1 MNKKILIIGGVAGG
15 ASTAARLRRNDE
27 NAEII
32 LFERGEYISF
42 ANCGLPYY
50 IGGAIEQRDALL
62 VQTPEDMNARFNIDV
77 RVQNEVMSIDK
88 ENKKI
93 IVRDLKNNKEYEE
106 AYDKLVLSPGSTP
119 LVPPIPGIDG
129 KNIFTLWT
137 IPDTDEI
144 KSFIDDET
152 PKSAI
157 VVGGGFIGIE
167 MAENLHELGLHVTI
181 VEMQNQVMAPVDFEI
196 AQDIHRHLKSKNVN
210 LILEDGV
217 KTFED
222 SDGKKKITLQSGKT
236 VSADMVM
243 LSIGVKP
250 NSKLAKDAD
259 LEVNQRGGI
268 VVNEYLQTSDENI
281 YALGDAIEVTDHV
294 DGSRAMIPLAGP
306 ANKQGR
312 IVANNLCGAKEK
324 YKGTQGTSIAKVFDL
339 TVASTGN
346 NEKLLVKKGLEY
358 KKDFHVSIIH
368 SKSNASYYPGAI
380 PMVVKTIFNND
391 GKVLGAQ
398 IVGYSGVDK
407 RIDVFAT
414 AIRANMTVYDLK
426 ELELAYAPPFASA
439 KEAVN
444 MAGFVG
450 ENILENK
457 IKVFNWNEFD
467 KIDDSY
473 VILDI
478 REEEELDL
486 GLIKGSVHIP
496 LDDLRNRL
504 DELDKNKKIVAYC
517 AIGIRGYIAGRI
529 LMQNGFTDVYN
540 LNGGYNTF
548 AAVYCQE
555 DDSKCGGIAYDSSVD
570 FDEFGNLESNESV
583 ESNKTEDLNFNISS
597 DVIQLNACGLSCP
610 GPIMKVSKS
619 LKAMK
624 TGEVV
629 KVRTTDPGFIADI
642 GSWCKRTNNTLL
654 NSGKENNEFIA
665 VIGKGSNV
673 KMNVKKETQLT
684 GFPTDK
690 TMVVFSGDMDKAIA
704 SLIIANGALA
714 MDRKVT
720 MFFTFWGLN
729 VLRKPKAPK
738 VKKNFIEKMFGI
750 MMPTGIPKLKLS
762 NMNMFGIGPKM
773 IKGLMTKHNV
783 PSLQDLLQAAIDNG
797 AEIIACQMS
806 MDLMGIKK
814 EELLDGVNIGGVAN
828 YLDAAEDAGTNLFI

>member
-1 MNKKILIIGGVAGG
+1 MTKKILIIGGVAGG
-15 ASTAARLRRNDE
+15 ASAAARLRRNDE
-27 NAEII
+27 FAEII

-50 IGGAIEQRDALL
+50 IGGAIEERDALL
-62 VQTPEDMNARFNIDV
+62 VQTPEDMTARFNIDV

-88 ENKKI
+88 ENKKV
-93 IVRDLKNNKEYEE
+93 IVKDLKNNKEYEE
-106 AYDKLVLSPGSTP
+106 NYDTLIMSPGSTP

-137 IPDTDEI
+137 IPDTDKI
-144 KSFIDDET
+144 KSFINENK

-167 MAENLHELGLHVTI
+167 MAENLHELGLDVSI
-181 VEMQNQVMAPVDFEI
+181 IEMQNQVMAPVDFEI
-196 AQDIHRHLKSKNVN
+196 AQEIHKHIKSKNVN

-222 SDGKKKITLQSGKT
+222 ENGKKKITLQSGKT
-236 VSADMVM
+236 VVADMIM
-243 LSIGVKP
+243 LSIGVRA
-250 NSKLAKDAD
+250 NSKLAKDAN

-268 VVNEYLQTSDENI
+268 IVNEYLQTSDENI
-281 YALGDAIEVTDHV
+281 YALGDAIEVVDHI
-294 DGSRAMIPLAGP
+294 DGTKAMIPLAGP

-312 IVANNLCGAKEK
+312 IVANNVCGAKEK

-346 NEKLLVKKGLEY
+346 NEKTLIRKGLEY
-358 KKDFHVSIIH
+358 KKDYHISIIH
-368 SKSNASYYPGAI
+368 PKSNAGYYPGAI
-380 PMVVKTIFNND
+380 PMVIKTIFNTK

-398 IVGYSGVDK
+398 IVGYTGVDK

-426 ELELAYAPPFASA
+426 ELELAYAPPFGSA

-450 ENILENK
+450 DNILEGSV
-457 IKVFNWNEFD
+457 KVFNWNEFD

-478 REEEELDL
+478 REDEELNL
-486 GLIKGSVHIP
+486 GSITNSVHIP
-496 LDDLRNRL
+496 LDDLRKRL
-504 DELDKNKKIVAYC
+504 NELDKNKKIITYC
-517 AIGIRGYIAGRI
+517 AIGVRGYIAARI
-529 LMQNGFTDVYN
+529 LMQNGFREVYN
-540 LNGGYNTF
+540 LNGGYHTYS
-548 AAVYCQE
+548 AVFCQD
-555 DDSKCGGIAYDSSVD
+555 DDSKCGGVAFDPSAEV
-570 FDEFGNLESNESV
+570 DEFGNPETSSQQA
-583 ESNKTEDLNFNISS
+583 KTVNFDMTK

-610 GPIMKVSKS
+610 GPIMKVSKA
-619 LKAMK
+619 LKDMDN
-624 TGEVV
+624 GEVI
-629 KVRTTDPGFIADI
+629 KVRTTDPGFVADI

-665 VIGKGSNV
+665 IIGKGQNV
-673 KMNVKKETQLT
+673 KLNTEVKTQQVAT
-684 GFPTDK
+684 KDNK

-729 VLRKPKAPK
+729 ILRKPKAPK
-738 VKKNFIEKMFGI
+738 VKKDIIAKAFGM

-762 NMNMFGIGPKM
+762 NMNMAGIGPKM
-773 IKGLMTKHNV
+773 IAGIMKKNNV
-783 PSLQDLLQAAIDNG
+783 PSLQELLETAIENG
-797 AEIIACQMS
+797 VEIIACQMS
-806 MDLMGIKK
+806 MDLMGIRR
-814 EELLDGVNIGGVAN
+814 EELIDGVGIGGVAN
-828 YLDAAEDAGTNLFI
+828 YLDATEDAGTNLFI

>member
-27 NAEII
+27 KAEII

-50 IGGAIEQRDALL
+50 IGGAIEERDALL

-77 RVQNEVMSIDK
+77 RVQNEVISIDK
-88 ENKKI
+88 ENKKLI
-93 IVRDLKNNKEYEE
+93 IHDLKNDNEYEE
-106 AYDKLVLSPGSTP
+106 SYDTLVLSPGSTP
-119 LVPPIPGIDG
+119 LVPPIKGIDG

-137 IPDTDEI
+137 IPDTDQI
-144 KSFIDDET
+144 KSFIDNNK

-167 MAENLHELGLHVTI
+167 MAENLHELGLNVTI
-181 VEMQNQVMAPVDFEI
+181 IEMQNQVMAPVDFEI
-196 AQDIHRHLKSKNVN
+196 AQEIHKHLKSQNVN

-217 KTFED
+217 NSFED
-222 SDGKKKITLQSGKT
+222 SNGQKKITLQSGKT
-236 VSADMVM
+236 VLADMVM
-243 LSIGVKP
+243 LSIGVRP
-250 NSKLAKDAD
+250 NSKLAKDAN
-259 LEVNQRGGI
+259 LKLNQRGGI
-268 VVNEYLQTSDENI
+268 VVNEYLQTSNKDI
-281 YALGDAIEVTDHV
+281 YALGDAIEVEDHI

-312 IVANNLCGAKEK
+312 IVANNICGKKEV

-346 NEKLLVKKGLEY
+346 NEKILIKKGLEY
-358 KKDFHVSIIH
+358 KKDYHISIIH

-380 PMVVKTIFNND
+380 PMVVKTIFNNS
-391 GKVLGAQ
+391 GRVLGAQ
-398 IVGYSGVDK
+398 IVGYTGVDK

-414 AIRANMTVYDLK
+414 AIRAKMTVYDLK
-426 ELELAYAPPFASA
+426 EIELAYAPPFASA

-450 ENILENK
+450 ENILEGK

-473 VILDI
+473 IILDI
-478 REEEELDL
+478 REEEELNL
-486 GLIKGSVHIP
+486 GSIKNSIHIP

-504 DELDKNKKIVAYC
+504 NELDKDKKIIAYC
-517 AIGIRGYIAGRI
+517 AIGVRGYIAARI
-529 LMQNGFTDVYN
+529 LMQNGFKNVYN

-555 DDSKCGGIAYDSSVD
+555 DDSKCGGTPYDPSVN
-570 FDEFGNLESNESV
+570 FDEFGNFESSE
-583 ESNKTEDLNFNISS
+583 TEEKENLSFDMNADI
-597 DVIQLNACGLSCP
+597 IQVNACGLSCP

-619 LKAMK
+619 LKEIENGK
-624 TGEVV
+624 VI

-654 NSGKENNEFIA
+654 NSGKENNEYIA
-665 VIGKGSNV
+665 IIGKGTNI
-673 KMNVKKETQLT
+673 KLAKKIEQPSIGLSQN
-684 GFPTDK
+684 K
-690 TMVVFSGDMDKAIA
+690 TMVVFSGDLDKAIA

-714 MDRKVT
+714 MEREVT

-738 VKKNFIEKMFGI
+738 VKKNFIETMFGM

-762 NMNMFGIGPKM
+762 QMNMGGIGSSM
-773 IKGLMTKHNV
+773 ITGLMKKHNV
-783 PSLQDLLQAAIDNG
+783 PSVEELLQSAIDNG
-797 AEIIACQMS
+797 ANIIACQMS
-806 MDLMGIKK
+806 MDLMGIRK
-814 EELLDGVNIGGVAN
+814 EELIDGVNIGGVAN
-828 YLDAAEDAGTNLFI
+828 YIDATEDAGTNLFI